1 MIIGGSKLGKVNA
14 LINLINEQSNIDKIY
29 FYAKDLRYNMR
40 FIIKQRKNAGIK
52 HYNDPNA
59 FIKCSNLMD
68 DVYENIDYY
77 KTNSKRKI
85 LIAFDDMI
93 ADIMTNK
100 KFHVKIEELFER
112 CIHVYFQLYLSC
124 KRSNLQDILKDCFY

>member
-1 MIIGGSKLGKVNA
+1 
-14 LINLINEQSNIDKIY
+14 
-29 FYAKDLRYNMR
+29 MR

-85 LIAFDDMI
+85 LIVFDDMI

-100 KFHVKIEELFER
+100 KFHAKIEELFER

-124 KRSNLQDILKDCFY
+124 KRSNLQDILKGCFC

>member
-100 KFHVKIEELFER
+100 KFHAKIEELFER

-124 KRSNLQDILKDCFY
+124 KRSNLQDILKDCFC